1 MTWESG
7 VDEERLLPYLQ
18 AKDASPIKPSATE
31 EALTEPRGDL
41 RWENEETGQD
51 TGFGQLKHMSKQ

>member
-1 MTWESG
+1 MSWESG
-7 VDEERLLPYLQ
+7 VDEERLLPFLQ
-18 AKDASPIKPSATE
+18 AKDAAPIKPSATE
-31 EALTEPRGDL
+31 EALTAPSWDL